1 MPIDV
6 GEVAPDFTL
15 PSANNET
22 ISLSQFRGQKYVILS
37 FHVFNFTAGCTT
49 QAATLRQYYP
59 QLQDLGAQVLGVSC
73 DHTASSRAWG
83 TALGGL
89 PYPEL

>member
-1 MPIDV
+1 MPIDI

-22 ISLSQFRGQKYVILS
+22 ISLSQFRGEKYVILS

-49 QAATLRQYYP
+49 IRRPCGSTIPSYR
-59 QLQDLGAQVLGVSC
+59 
-73 DHTASSRAWG
+73 T
-83 TALGGL
+83 
-89 PYPEL
+89 